1 MARVGG
7 GGAVSGG
14 DPAGGGQAGGG
25 QAGSGQAGT
34 VEEVLGLLNGFRA
47 AKFLMVGCELGVFE
61 ALADSPGGVDVGA
74 LAERVGVSRRAG
86 RICADALVAIGLL
99 AREGDRYRNAPAA
112 RHLSGES
119 GVDLRAFV
127 RFTDRVSYPAWGGLA
142 EALRSGPVNRIT
154 ALSAEQQEVF
164 SSGVEALNAGPA
176 AAIAASGHLVGRR
189 ALLDVGGG
197 TGSWSAAA
205 VRAHGGLRAT
215 VVEWPPVAELARRR
229 VADAGLG
236 GRIDVVAGDV
246 RVDPMPQGHDCCLLA
261 NVVHVF
267 SPEDNELVLANA
279 RRAVVA
285 GARLLLVDYW
295 TGPTGAEPAVAA
307 LMAGEFAVNSEDGD
321 VYGVDDVVAWLGATG
336 WRFLGR
342 EAVAGAKSAVVAEAV

>member
-1 MARVGG
+1 M
-7 GGAVSGG
+7 
-14 DPAGGGQAGGG
+14 
-25 QAGSGQAGT
+25 
-34 VEEVLGLLNGFRA
+34 NGFRA

-61 ALADSPGGVDVGA
+61 VLAGFPGGLVVGE

-86 RICADALVAIGLL
+86 RICADALVAIGVLV
-99 AREGDRYRNAPAA
+99 RDGDRYRNAPVA

-127 RFTDRVSYPAWGGLA
+127 RFTDLVSYPAWGGLG

-154 ALSAEQQEVF
+154 SLSAEQQALF

-176 AAIAASGHLVGRR
+176 AALAASGHFSGRR

-205 VRAHGGLRAT
+205 VRAHDGLRAT

-236 GRIDVVAGDV
+236 GRVDVVAGDV

-261 NVVHVF
+261 NVAHVF
-267 SPEDNELVLANA
+267 SPEDNARVLANA
-279 RRAVVA
+279 RRAVVT

-295 TGPTGAEPAVAA
+295 TGPTGAEPAQAA

-321 VYGVDDVVAWLGATG
+321 VYGVDDAQAWLRATG
-336 WRFLGR
+336 WRFLGQ
-342 EAVAGAKSAVVAEAV
+342 EALAGAKSAVVAEAV